1 MTQPVGRRRERR
13 REVREDR
20 GSVALWFAI
29 TTVAAFAMLGLVVDG
44 GAALATRERAA
55 DLSGQ
60 AARAGAGALLP
71 ATLRGNPA
79 GLAADP
85 AAARQAAMNILN
97 AADATGDVS
106 VNGDTVTV
114 TAHVAKRTAILSA
127 MGLTDI
133 SQSATASATALYGG
147 TQVEGGG

>member
-1 MTQPVGRRRERR
+1 M
-13 REVREDR
+13 
-20 GSVALWFAI
+20 WFAV
-29 TTVAAFAMLGLVVDG
+29 TALAAFAMLGLVVDG

-55 DLSGQ
+55 DLAGQ
-60 AARAGAGALLP
+60 AARAGAGALRP

-85 AAARQAAMNILN
+85 AAAREAAMDILN
-97 AADATGDVS
+97 ASGATGDLS

-133 SQSATASATALYGG
+133 SQSATASATALYGS
-147 TQVEGGG
+147 TEVEGGG